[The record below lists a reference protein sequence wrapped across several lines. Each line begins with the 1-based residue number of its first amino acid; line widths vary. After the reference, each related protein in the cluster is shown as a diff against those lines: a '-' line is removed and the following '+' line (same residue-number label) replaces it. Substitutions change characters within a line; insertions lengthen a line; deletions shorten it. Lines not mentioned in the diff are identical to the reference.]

1 MINNI
6 NYDTYLNLTNQLLNC
21 SSGEDASKILN
32 NNKFLIN
39 SKLVIT
45 LVQRASLLFSQNE
58 ENYADVLLD
67 IAVQLAKI
75 LQLPEFLLMLYP
87 SELEAQGFLLGQLIQ
102 AAAPG
107 NVNFEI
113 VDSLLFCNLD
123 KLDEKFIKVL
133 KEQVVSRL
141 LQAEPEQAQGIA
153 SAINNISR
161 RIEILPIG
169 NIANNLEIAINGYEI
184 VQTVF
189 TYDSFKEEWVKL
201 QNHLGNAYRK
211 RIIGDTKENL
221 NCSIHYFKNVLDTDL
236 DNNQDIWAGTQHNLG
251 LTYLVYRDRIID
263 RRETHYLKLAIEA
276 FNKTLTIYNQR
287 DFLEQWSKVQYQLGV
302 AYNKHIEIEVKNKA
316 KYLHLAVTSFNHA
329 LEFFT
334 FQNVPEKWATIQDSL
349 GNAYSRTDES
359 DNLKLALNYYSQA
372 LQVHTKNTFPEAW
385 ARTQRNI
392 GHTYWKLNQIN
403 EAKQAFE
410 LALSVFTP
418 DSFPWECLITAN
430 NLGDIAFQ
438 SQDCLEAMKGY
449 DIAVQADEQRRSHID
464 LYFRKQE
471 VLSETISV
479 YANAAKA
486 SICANQLGKA
496 LEYLERSKTRNLVE
510 LLVTRDISPKGDIPE
525 TVIDQ
530 LGQLRRKIAVEQRRL
545 EMEMGNQ
552 KYSITPLPLD
562 RTYLN
567 DLQRQLNELIQC
579 EILPHDPNFSLT
591 QKVKTITFEQIQN
604 LLPNNETALIE
615 WYILNDKFLTFVV
628 TRHSSQ
634 PQVIESSA
642 EDLQA
647 LSKRISAYLRLY
659 YRKDKK
665 KWWRNQLE
673 SRLQNLAEILHIDEI
688 ISHIPAECDRLII
701 IPHRFLHLLPL
712 HALPLGNKQLEN
724 GQRKQ
729 NCLLD
734 KFPRGVGYAPSCQL
748 LQLSQNQQRPNF
760 SQLFAIQ
767 NPIGDL
773 SYTNL
778 EVETIGSF
786 FAESQVLVKQEAT
799 KAALNDNNNFKS
811 AHCCH
816 FSCHGDFNL
825 ASPLE
830 SALILAD
837 NERLT
842 LAEIFALSLNQ
853 CRLIT
858 LSACETGIA
867 DPTSIS
873 DEYISLPSG
882 FLYAGTPSVVS
893 SLWTVNDLSTALL
906 MVKFYQN
913 LGAGVS
919 VAVSLNQA
927 QLWLRDVTKIHLEE
941 WIAEH
946 QLRLDLTL
954 KMQLRRRFQ
963 NMPDDARSFQS
974 PFYWAAFCAIGRD

>member
-45 LVQRASLLFSQNE
+45 IVQKASSLFNQNK
-58 ENYADVLLD
+58 ENYADVLFD

-75 LQLPEFLLMLYP
+75 LQLPEFLMMLYP
-87 SELEAQGFLLGQLIQ
+87 SELESQRFLLCQLIQ
-102 AAAPG
+102 ASAPG

-113 VDSLLFCNLD
+113 VDSLLFCNLN

-133 KEQVVSRL
+133 KEQVDNL
-141 LQAEPEQAQGIA
+141 LSQADPEQAQGIA
-153 SAINNISR
+153 SAINNISG

-169 NIANNLEIAINGYEI
+169 NIVNNLEIAINGYEI
-184 VQTVF
+184 AQTVF
-189 TYDSFKEEWVKL
+189 TSDTFKEEWVKL
-201 QNHLGNAYRK
+201 QNHLGNAYKK
-211 RIIGDTKENL
+211 RILGDTKENL
-221 NCSIHYFKNVLDTDL
+221 NCSIHYFKNVLDVLGNDIE
-236 DNNQDIWAGTQHNLG
+236 NNQDIWARTQHNLG
-251 LTYLVYRDRIID
+251 VTYLAYRDKVLD
-263 RRETHYLKLAIEA
+263 RKETHYLKLAIEA
-276 FNKTLTIYNQR
+276 FNQALTIYNQR
-287 DFLEQWSKVQYQLGV
+287 DFIEQWSSVQFQLGV
-302 AYNKHIEIEVKNKA
+302 AYYKHIEIELENKA
-316 KYLHLAVTSFNHA
+316 KYLKLAVTSFHNA

-334 FQNVPEKWATIQDSL
+334 FQKTPENWATIQDSL
-349 GNAYSRTDES
+349 GNAYSSTNES

-372 LQVHTKNTFPEAW
+372 LQIHTKDKFPEVW

-392 GHTYWKLNQIN
+392 GHTYWKLNKIN

-418 DSFPWECLITAN
+418 DSFPWDCLITAN
-430 NLGDIAFQ
+430 DLGDIAFQ
-438 SQDCLEAMKGY
+438 SQDCFCLEAMKGY
-449 DIAVQADEQRRSHID
+449 DIAVQANEQRLSYID
-464 LYFRKQE
+464 LNFRKQE

-486 SICANQLGKA
+486 SIRANQLGKA

-525 TVIDQ
+525 TVLDQ

-552 KYSITPLPLD
+552 KYSITPLSLD

-567 DLQRQLNELIQC
+567 DLQRQLNELIQG
-579 EILPHDPNFSLT
+579 EIQPHEPNFSLA

-604 LLPNNETALIE
+604 LLPNDETALIE
-615 WYILNDKFLTFVV
+615 WYILNDKFLTFVI

-647 LSKRISAYLRLY
+647 LLKRVRAYLRLY
-659 YRKDKK
+659 YRKDNK

-673 SRLQNLAEILHIDEI
+673 PRLQNLAEILHIDEI
-688 ISHIPAECDRLII
+688 ISHIPTECARLIL

-712 HALPLGNKQLEN
+712 HALPLRNKQLKN

-748 LQLSQNQQRPNF
+748 LQLSQNQERPNF
-760 SQLFAIQ
+760 TQLFAIQ
-767 NPIGDL
+767 NPTNDL
-773 SYTNL
+773 SYANL

-786 FAESQVLVKQEAT
+786 FAETQVLVKQEAT
-799 KAALNDNNNFKS
+799 KAAL
-811 AHCCH
+811 
-816 FSCHGDFNL
+816 
-825 ASPLE
+825 
-830 SALILAD
+830 
-837 NERLT
+837 
-842 LAEIFALSLNQ
+842 
-853 CRLIT
+853 
-858 LSACETGIA
+858 
-867 DPTSIS
+867 
-873 DEYISLPSG
+873 
-882 FLYAGTPSVVS
+882 
-893 SLWTVNDLSTALL
+893 
-906 MVKFYQN
+906 
-913 LGAGVS
+913 
-919 VAVSLNQA
+919 
-927 QLWLRDVTKIHLEE
+927 
-941 WIAEH
+941 
-946 QLRLDLTL
+946 
-954 KMQLRRRFQ
+954 
-963 NMPDDARSFQS
+963 
-974 PFYWAAFCAIGRD
+974 